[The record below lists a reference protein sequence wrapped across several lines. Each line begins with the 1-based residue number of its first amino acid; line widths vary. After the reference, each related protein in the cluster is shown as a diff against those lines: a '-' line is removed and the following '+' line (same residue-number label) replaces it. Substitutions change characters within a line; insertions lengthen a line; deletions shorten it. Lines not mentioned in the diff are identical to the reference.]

1 APGERE
7 LVLGGWNATGCVVPG
22 VSLVGLFEERVGCVP
37 DAVAVVFGSVVLSYG
52 EFGVRVRR
60 LARLLMGLGVGP
72 ESLVGVAVG
81 RSVELVVGIYAV
93 LEAGGGYVPVDVD
106 QPVERVEYVLGVAAP
121 VLVLSTS
128 VDRVGLPG
136 SVVVVELDVVDV
148 SGFSGEPISDGER
161 LGVLRGENPA
171 YVMFTSGST
180 GRPKGVV
187 VSHAGIVN
195 RLLWM
200 QGEYGLGS
208 DDVVL
213 LKTPVTFDVSVW
225 ELFWPLLVG
234 ARLVVA
240 EPGGHR
246 DPAYLVDVIVGNGVT
261 TAHFVPSML
270 AVFTAEP
277 AVARCVSVRRV
288 FASGEALSASVA
300 SRMRGLVPGVRVHN
314 LYGPTEASVDVT
326 FHEVTDADVVGV
338 PIGVPVW
345 NTQVFVLDG
354 WLRPVPVGVVGE
366 LYVGGVQ
373 LARGYRGRVD
383 LTADRFV
390 ANPFGCGSRLYRT
403 GDRVRWLSGGEL
415 EYVGRVD
422 FQVKLRGQRV
432 ELGEIE
438 AVLLRY
444 GGVAQAVVVLRGGSG
459 GEFVVGYVVPECGV
473 VVEG

>member
-1 APGERE
+1 
-7 LVLGGWNATGCVVPG
+7 
-22 VSLVGLFEERVGCVP
+22 
-37 DAVAVVFGSVVLSYG
+37 
-52 EFGVRVRR
+52 
-60 LARLLMGLGVGP
+60 
-72 ESLVGVAVG
+72 
-81 RSVELVVGIYAV
+81 
-93 LEAGGGYVPVDVD
+93 
-106 QPVERVEYVLGVAAP
+106 
-121 VLVLSTS
+121 
-128 VDRVGLPG
+128 
-136 SVVVVELDVVDV
+136 
-148 SGFSGEPISDGER
+148 
-161 LGVLRGENPA
+161 
-171 YVMFTSGST
+171 
-180 GRPKGVV
+180 
-187 VSHAGIVN
+187 
-195 RLLWM
+195 M
-200 QGEYGLGS
+200 QGEYGLGC

-261 TAHFVPSML
+261 TVHFVPSML

-422 FQVKLRGQRV
+422 FQASGKGTNSPYELATAGATAGLCQFVATNPMEIVKIRMQMQSKTDGAKLSGGQIVRELGLRGLYTGGKATLMRDIPFSI
-432 ELGEIE
+432 LYFG
-438 AVLLRY
+438 LY
-444 GGVAQAVVVLRGGSG
+444 GYIKQKMSDEHGAIPTWKVFVASCTAGTIASSSVTPADVIKTRLQVKVPEGQLPYKGVVDCFSRTVKS
-459 GEFVVGYVVPECGV
+459 EGYAALFKGVVPRVMVISPLFGIALAVFEV
-473 VVEG
+473 QKKILAKLNI